1 MKIDET
7 YREVLKWA
15 SSFLETADQEAIA
28 AEFLLRGRLNWS
40 KTDFIL
46 RLEDLVPVEI
56 KQQFIEDVKQH
67 SKGIPIQ
74 HILGYEWF
82 YDYRFKVTKDTLIP
96 RPETEEIV
104 DKFLKY
110 APSRSLTVLDIGTG
124 TGAIAIAIKKE
135 RPQDEVTG
143 IDLSNAALTVAK
155 ENAAYLQADVRFLAG
170 DLTAPVKAEQF
181 DVVISNPPYIG
192 ENEKIDMDESVLKYE
207 PQMALFAENNGLAIY
222 QRLAEE
228 IPAILKPDG
237 QIFLEIGF
245 RQGEAVKA
253 IFQAAFPNAK
263 VEVEKDM
270 SGHDRLITV
279 KQI

>member
-15 SSFLETADQEAIA
+15 SSFLEAAGQEESA

-46 RLEDLVPVEI
+46 HLEDPVPIETR
-56 KQQFIEDVKQH
+56 QQFIEDVKQH
-67 SKGIPIQ
+67 SKGTPTQ

-82 YDYRFKVTKDTLIP
+82 HDYRFKVTKDTLIP

-104 DKFLKY
+104 DKFLKQ
-110 APSRSLTVLDIGTG
+110 ASNRPLTVLDIGTG

-143 IDLSNAALTVAK
+143 IDLSSAALAVAK
-155 ENAAYLQADVRFLAG
+155 ENAEQLQANVRFLAG
-170 DLTAPVKAEQF
+170 DLTAPVTAEQF

-192 ENEKIDMDESVLKYE
+192 ENEKIDMDESVLNYE
-207 PQMALFAENNGLAIY
+207 PQMALFADNNGLAIY

-279 KQI
+279 KQV

>member
-15 SSFLETADQEAIA
+15 SSFLEDAGQEATA

-46 RLEDLVPVEI
+46 HLENQIPVEI
-56 KQQFIEDVKQH
+56 KRQLSEDVKQH

-74 HILGYEWF
+74 YILGYEWF

-104 DKFLKY
+104 DKFLKH

-124 TGAIAIAIKKE
+124 TGAIAITIKKE

-143 IDLSNAALTVAK
+143 IDLSNAALTVSK
-155 ENAAYLQADVRFLAG
+155 ENAAHLQADVRFLAG

-245 RQGEAVKA
+245 RQGEAVKG

>member
-15 SSFLETADQEAIA
+15 SSFLEDAGQEATA

-46 RLEDLVPVEI
+46 HLENQIPVEI
-56 KQQFIEDVKQH
+56 KRQLIEDVKQH

-124 TGAIAIAIKKE
+124 TGAIAITIKKE

-143 IDLSNAALTVAK
+143 IDLSNAALTVSK
-155 ENAAYLQADVRFLAG
+155 ENAAHLQADVRFLAG

-192 ENEKIDMDESVLKYE
+192 ENEKIDMDESVLNYE

-245 RQGEAVKA
+245 RQGEAVKG

>member
-1 MKIDET
+1 MKINET

-15 SSFLETADQEAIA
+15 SSFLETAGQEATA

-46 RLEDLVPVEI
+46 HLEDLIPVET
-56 KQQFIEDVKQH
+56 KQQFIEDVQQH
-67 SKGIPIQ
+67 SKRIPIQ

-104 DKFLKY
+104 DKFLKR

-124 TGAIAIAIKKE
+124 TGAIAIVIKKE
-135 RPQDEVTG
+135 RPQDEVTA
-143 IDLSNAALTVAK
+143 IDLSDAALTVAK
-155 ENAAYLQADVRFLAG
+155 ENAAHLQASVRFLAG

-228 IPAILKPDG
+228 LPAILKPDG
-237 QIFLEIGF
+237 QVFLEIGF

-279 KQI
+279 KQV

>member
-1 MKIDET
+1 MEIDET

-15 SSFLETADQEAIA
+15 SSFLETADQEATA

>member
-15 SSFLETADQEAIA
+15 SSFLEDAGQEATA

-46 RLEDLVPVEI
+46 HLENLIPVEI
-56 KQQFIEDVKQH
+56 KRQLIEDVKQH

-82 YDYRFKVTKDTLIP
+82 YDYCFKVTKDTLIP

-124 TGAIAIAIKKE
+124 TGAIAITIKKE

-143 IDLSNAALTVAK
+143 IDLSNAALTVSK
-155 ENAAYLQADVRFLAG
+155 ENAAHLQADVRFLAG

-245 RQGEAVKA
+245 RQGEAVKG